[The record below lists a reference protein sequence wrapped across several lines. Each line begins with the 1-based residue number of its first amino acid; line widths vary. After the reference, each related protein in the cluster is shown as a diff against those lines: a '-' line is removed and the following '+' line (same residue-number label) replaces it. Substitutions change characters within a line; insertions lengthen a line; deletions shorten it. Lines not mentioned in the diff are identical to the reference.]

1 MTVRVPGQ
9 ARRIAARARESRINL
24 RVRDPDHLG
33 IAFDETTR
41 RADLWALW
49 RVFATRADAL
59 LDIEALDR
67 EIVDRIPQDLR
78 RRSLFLSHPVFQ
90 SYHSET
96 EMLRYL
102 KHLAGRDI
110 ALDRAM
116 IPLGSCTMKLN
127 ATTEML
133 PLTFLQFSAMHPFAP
148 LDQAQGYMQL
158 FEELEDMLCAITGF
172 EAFSLQPNAGSQGEY
187 SGLLVIW
194 KYRLVK
200 PRDRASWRSGAAVS
214 RTCRSRSSPR

>member
-1 MTVRVPGQ
+1 MF
-9 ARRIAARARESRINL
+9 
-24 RVRDPDHLG
+24 H
-33 IAFDETTR
+33 
-41 RADLWALW
+41 
-49 RVFATRADAL
+49 
-59 LDIEALDR
+59 
-67 EIVDRIPQDLR
+67 
-78 RRSLFLSHPVFQ
+78 

-102 KHLAGRDI
+102 KRLAGRDI

-133 PLTFLQFSAMHPFAP
+133 PLTFRQFSAMHPFAP

-172 EAFSLQPNAGSQGEY
+172 DAFSLQPNAGSQGEY
-187 SGLLVIW
+187 SGLLVIR
-194 KYRLVK
+194 KYHESRGSGT
-200 PRDRASWRSGAAVS
+200 PRRVPDPGLGA
-214 RTCRSRSSPR
+214 RHQPRERGDGGLEGRGGGL